1 MSSEPNPFHILGLE
15 PKFDI
20 DPAELD
26 RRQREL
32 TLERRSQGPLALE
45 TLNQAV
51 RLLKDPVS
59 RAEHLF
65 QLRGLPLRSVPAES
79 LLERVFVERER
90 IESWR
95 RGRDTDAIQVWL
107 RDVALPRQRE
117 LVAAMAILLDTSASI
132 AAEQA
137 LGLLDELR
145 YGARTI
151 AAAHLAID
159 ATEG

>member
-1 MSSEPNPFHILGLE
+1 MSSESDPFRVLGLE
-15 PKFDI
+15 PKFDL

-45 TLNQAV
+45 ALNQAV
-51 RLLKDPVS
+51 RLLKDPVT

-65 QLRGLPLRSVPAES
+65 QLRGLPLRSIPAES
-79 LLERVFVERER
+79 LLERVFKERER
-90 IESWR
+90 IEAWR
-95 RGRDTDAIQVWL
+95 RGSDADPIQAWL
-107 RDVALPRQRE
+107 NDVALPRQRE
-117 LVAAMAILLDTSASI
+117 LVATLAVLLDTSASVS
-132 AAEQA
+132 ADQA
-137 LGLLDELR
+137 LGVLDELR